1 MKEVVDNAMIA
12 DLEARLGDIV
22 AENLTL
28 KASVKPE
35 IQVDTSKV
43 EELDKK
49 VKTLLKKRQKYKET
63 LSKKKAEVEELIR
76 LLDGAR
82 QET

>member
-28 KASVKPE
+28 KAGVKPE

-82 QET
+82 RET

>member
-1 MKEVVDNAMIA
+1 MIA